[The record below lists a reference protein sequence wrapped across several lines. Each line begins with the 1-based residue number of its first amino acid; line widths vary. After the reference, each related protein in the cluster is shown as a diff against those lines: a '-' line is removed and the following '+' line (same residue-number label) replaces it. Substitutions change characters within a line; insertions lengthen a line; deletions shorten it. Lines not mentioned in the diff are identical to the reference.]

1 MTYATALS
9 LTGLGRPASIAHGQP
24 LSIIERAR
32 EATIIMKR
40 EVIRPAGM
48 APNAILSPGIRV
60 GDFVW
65 TSGHVG
71 RNPETGE
78 SPSDIKGQ
86 TRQTLQNLQ
95 RVLEAG
101 GSSLENV
108 LKVNIYLADIKDRP
122 AVNEVYQEFFPK
134 DQPGR
139 TCIGNAGFDGN
150 TLIEIEC
157 VAVVNS

>member
-1 MTYATALS
+1 MTVMS
-9 LTGLGRPASIAHGQP
+9 RD
-24 LSIIERAR
+24 
-32 EATIIMKR
+32 
-40 EVIRPAGM
+40 VVVPAGVT
-48 APNAILSPGIRV
+48 PSPILSPGIRV
-60 GDFVW
+60 SGDLLW
-65 TSGHVG
+65 TAGHVG
-71 RNPETGE
+71 RNAETGE
-78 SPSDIKGQ
+78 TPDDIKEQ
-86 TRQTLQNLQ
+86 TRNTLNNLK

-108 LKVNIYLADIKDRP
+108 VKVNIYLVNIKDRP